1 MASAS
6 GREEKRARRLV
17 GRKKKRAVRT
27 AVRMP
32 TREPKVPG
40 AVGTK
45 PTPSAVAS
53 AKGREKRGL
62 AAGTGLD
69 ISVFGVMGTGQIQND
84 GLALAVAPFV
94 FVKDGLGDDVL
105 LRGPVAEVEQAATLA
120 AKGEA
125 GVF

>member
-17 GRKKKRAVRT
+17 GRKKKR